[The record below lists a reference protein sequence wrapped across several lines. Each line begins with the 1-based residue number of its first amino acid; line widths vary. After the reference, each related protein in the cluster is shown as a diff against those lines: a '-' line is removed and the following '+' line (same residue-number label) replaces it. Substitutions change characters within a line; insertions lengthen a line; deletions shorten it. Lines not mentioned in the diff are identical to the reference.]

1 MSLNDIS
8 RSKSQK
14 EEQEIRLRER
24 NNLFFIIVVSLFLIL
39 LFWKIATAS
48 FKIDFAVLITFLLAL
63 FSIGMS
69 YFYYLKVN
77 TVLKEVREYL
87 SGEQAVTVHSENRNS
102 NIKKPLDEAS
112 KDNIIQFD
120 QFFSSDEIDPTVQ
133 LEVEEKTLKLK
144 EEERKELLERLL
156 SQAGLDED
164 EKQVYISQFEKVDDD
179 LFNVRSNLQVLRK
192 RINQSFSDMFVL
204 EKTKQVRDIIDQL
217 GSDFVN
223 DGSFAEINARFQ
235 SLKTDLSQA
244 SIDFLEE
251 NAYIDNEGSLNR
263 KGYREFL
270 RVAKK
275 MS

>member
-1 MSLNDIS
+1 MRLNDIS

-14 EEQEIRLRER
+14 EEQESRLREQ
-24 NNLFFIIVVSLFLIL
+24 NNLFFIIVTSLFLIL

-48 FKIDFAVLITFLLAL
+48 FKIDFTVLITFLLAL
-63 FSIGMS
+63 FTIGIS

-77 TVLKEVREYL
+77 NVLKELREYL
-87 SGEQAVTVHSENRNS
+87 SQGQAVTMHSESGAPNS
-102 NIKKPLDEAS
+102 KPLDEPNKNNTIS
-112 KDNIIQFD
+112 FD
-120 QFFSSDEIDPTVQ
+120 QFFSSDEVDPTVQ

-164 EKQVYISQFEKVDDD
+164 EKQVYISQFEQVDDD
-179 LFNVRSNLQVLRK
+179 LFNVRSNLQMLRK

-204 EKTKQVRDIIDQL
+204 EKTKQVRDIIDQI
-217 GSDFVN
+217 GPNFVN
-223 DGSFAEINARFQ
+223 ERSFSEINDRFHV
-235 SLKTDLSQA
+235 LKNELSQA
-244 SIDFLEE
+244 SLEFLRE
-251 NAYIDNEGSLNR
+251 NAYIDNEGNLNR

-275 MS
+275 MT